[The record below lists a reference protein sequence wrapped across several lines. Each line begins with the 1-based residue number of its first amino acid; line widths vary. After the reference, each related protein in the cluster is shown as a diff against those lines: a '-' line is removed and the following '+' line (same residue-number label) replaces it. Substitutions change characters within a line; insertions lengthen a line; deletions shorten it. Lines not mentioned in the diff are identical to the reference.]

1 MKFHSEKFPLL
12 LSNGTEPQPLSVNI
26 NAIFCGYIYYE
37 RNGGTWSNA
46 VGVQMVQFSRISRFA
61 WKKHALW
68 WWYICTTIPVIVYTC
83 NKHKAWTDI
92 DIIFIFDQACRY
104 DTTLFRQRRIVC
116 FRITLPPCRFFNF
129 TRIHVYT
136 VYEIIELFVILVQD
150 VHFIKVFLL
159 KLVLMKSFCVINYRL
174 KIFF

>member
-116 FRITLPPCRFFNF
+116 SRITLPPCRFFNF

-150 VHFIKVFLL
+150 VHFILYKNI
-159 KLVLMKSFCVINYRL
+159 SY
-174 KIFF
+174 